1 MVRSVSRARS
11 AATEPVAGVR
21 DWYDGA
27 IFRSAVSAGYFA
39 SITSV
44 ALSISTDGFE
54 AWRQRGYQRWPV
66 IATVLNVEPH
76 ETVRLSS
83 QLMLCVTPGPRQP
96 ADLESFLHP
105 IAKQLDI
112 LARGISGVKVAEC
125 PTSQVVH
132 AYALQFTTDMPA
144 GDKLLNATDIT
155 VPNPTVFAILQAV
168 IIAAATTILPKTSS
182 QGHGYVLSMAVAHP
196 GGPPQASRQVLLRWK
211 RLDKQAKVKLRFS
224 NWPAGLESRGILNF
238 FAPSLADRQ
247 RYPNLSYL
255 WSLGPSAL
263 PYDPMHL
270 ILSNVVPLLWKLFSG
285 EIGNLGDTPEP
296 YRLFNLICVNIGK
309 EISAGISTVPLSQA
323 RSLRNIQLH
332 FGSYKAV
339 DWLYFLLSTGEV
351 VLADR
356 LPEQYYSLFMLLC
369 QAGRLLFKPSAV
381 TQENL
386 RDIDK
391 CLKKFCSEFYRLLY
405 TGRKERLGLSR
416 STVVA
421 LLDVV
426 SCICYCGP
434 AWSFWQFPTER
445 YIGSMARLIRSRR
458 YPHAALTRALSR
470 KFTAELRTCYAETY
484 VPAEWAEATGKPC
497 SRELTSPPGTF
508 KLQDVEDADVQ
519 LLPPAAEAS

>member
-1 MVRSVSRARS
+1 
-11 AATEPVAGVR
+11 
-21 DWYDGA
+21 
-27 IFRSAVSAGYFA
+27 
-39 SITSV
+39 
-44 ALSISTDGFE
+44 
-54 AWRQRGYQRWPV
+54 
-66 IATVLNVEPH
+66 
-76 ETVRLSS
+76 
-83 QLMLCVTPGPRQP
+83 
-96 ADLESFLHP
+96 
-105 IAKQLDI
+105 
-112 LARGISGVKVAEC
+112 
-125 PTSQVVH
+125 
-132 AYALQFTTDMPA
+132 
-144 GDKLLNATDIT
+144 
-155 VPNPTVFAILQAV
+155 
-168 IIAAATTILPKTSS
+168 
-182 QGHGYVLSMAVAHP
+182 
-196 GGPPQASRQVLLRWK
+196 
-211 RLDKQAKVKLRFS
+211 
-224 NWPAGLESRGILNF
+224 
-238 FAPSLADRQ
+238 
-247 RYPNLSYL
+247 
-255 WSLGPSAL
+255 
-263 PYDPMHL
+263 MHL